1 MIPVLCE
8 QCGGPISEAAKF
20 CLKCGNRAGRPP
32 AKSFKLLT
40 LIFFALIGAVVAASW
55 LSKLSHQPKR
65 TRADRDAMVV
75 EDSFCAQ
82 SDGQVLQLYALIA
95 QGDRASASAIVMR
108 GSTLA
113 VPAGLVVHE
122 YARTDHL
129 SHILI
134 MSEDHRRKT
143 CWIPT
148 VMLTAL
154 VHPGPGQQSRQVSPD
169 SEGPPS
175 SR

>member
-1 MIPVLCE
+1 
-8 QCGGPISEAAKF
+8 
-20 CLKCGNRAGRPP
+20 
-32 AKSFKLLT
+32 LLT
-40 LIFFALIGAVVAASW
+40 LIFFALIGAVLAASW
-55 LSKLSHQPKR
+55 LSKLSHQSKR
-65 TRADRDAMVV
+65 MRADRDAMVV

-82 SDGQVLQLYALIA
+82 SDGQVLLLYALIA
-95 QGDRASASAIVMR
+95 QGDRASASAIVLR

-134 MSEDHRRKT
+134 MSDDHKRRT

-148 VMLTAL
+148 VMLTGL
-154 VHPGPGQQSRQVSPD
+154 VGPGAGKQSRQVSPD
-169 SEGPPS
+169 SEAPAS

>member
-40 LIFFALIGAVVAASW
+40 LIFFALIGAVLAASW
-55 LSKLSHQPKR
+55 LSKLAHASKR
-65 TRADRDAMVV
+65 TWVDRDAMVV

-95 QGDRASASAIVMR
+95 QGDRDSASAIVLR

-113 VPAGLVVHE
+113 VPAGLIVHE
-122 YARTDHL
+122 YARTDRL

-134 MSEDHRRKT
+134 MSDDQKRRT

-148 VMLTAL
+148 VMLTGL
-154 VHPGPGQQSRQVSPD
+154 VHPGAGQQRRQASPD
-169 SEGPPS
+169 SEAS
-175 SR
+175 SPAR

>member
-1 MIPVLCE
+1 MIPVSCE
-8 QCGGPISEAAKF
+8 QCGGPVSEAARF
-20 CLKCGNRAGRPP
+20 CLKCGNRAGCPP

-40 LIFFALIGAVVAASW
+40 LIFFALLGALLATSW
-55 LSKLSHQPKR
+55 LSKLAHASKR
-65 TRADRDAMVV
+65 TRADRDALVV

-82 SDGQVLQLYALIA
+82 SDGQILQLYALIA
-95 QGDRASASAIVMR
+95 QGDRNAASAIVMR
-108 GSTLA
+108 GSTVA

-122 YARTDHL
+122 YARTDRL

-134 MSEDHRRKT
+134 MSEDHKRRT

-154 VHPGPGQQSRQVSPD
+154 VHPGAGQPTLQATPD
-169 SEGPPS
+169 SEASPQS
-175 SR
+175 K

>member
-1 MIPVLCE
+1 MIPVLCK

-40 LIFFALIGAVVAASW
+40 LIFFALLGAVLAASW
-55 LSKLSHQPKR
+55 LTKLAHASKR
-65 TRADRDAMVV
+65 IRADRDAMVID
-75 EDSFCAQ
+75 DSFCAQ
-82 SDGQVLQLYALIA
+82 SDGQVLELYALIA
-95 QGDRASASAIVMR
+95 QGDRDSASAIVLR

-122 YARTDHL
+122 FARTDRL

-134 MSEDHRRKT
+134 MSDDHKRRT

-148 VMLTAL
+148 PMLTAL
-154 VHPGPGQQSRQVSPD
+154 VHPGAGQHNKPVSPE
-169 SEGPPS
+169 SEAPPPA
-175 SR
+175 R

>member
-32 AKSFKLLT
+32 AKSFKVLT
-40 LIFFALIGAVVAASW
+40 LIFFALLGALLATSW
-55 LSKLSHQPKR
+55 LSRLSHASKLM
-65 TRADRDAMVV
+65 RANRDVMVI
-75 EDSFCAQ
+75 EDSFCTQ
-82 SDGQVLQLYALIA
+82 SDGQILQLYALIA
-95 QGDRASASAIVMR
+95 QGDRNAASGIVLR
-108 GSTLA
+108 GSTMA
-113 VPAGLVVHE
+113 VPAGTIVHE
-122 YARTDHL
+122 YARTDRL

-134 MSEDHRRKT
+134 VSEDHKRRT

-154 VHPGPGQQSRQVSPD
+154 LHPGAGPRDPQARPD
-169 SEGPPS
+169 SEASPPS
-175 SR
+175 R

>member
-8 QCGGPISEAAKF
+8 QCGGPVSEAAKF

-40 LIFFALIGAVVAASW
+40 LIFFALIGAVLAASW
-55 LSKLSHQPKR
+55 LSKLAHASKR

-82 SDGQVLQLYALIA
+82 SDGQILQLYALIA
-95 QGDRASASAIVMR
+95 QGDRQSASAIVLR
-108 GSTLA
+108 GSTVA
-113 VPAGLVVHE
+113 VPAGTVVHE
-122 YARTDHL
+122 YARTDRL
-129 SHILI
+129 SHILVL
-134 MSEDHRRKT
+134 SEDNKRKT

-154 VHPGPGQQSRQVSPD
+154 VHPGAGQHTLPASPD
-169 SEGPPS
+169 SKASPPS
-175 SR
+175 R

>member
-32 AKSFKLLT
+32 AKSFKFLT
-40 LIFFALIGAVVAASW
+40 LIFFALLGAMLATSW
-55 LSKLSHQPKR
+55 LSKLAHASRR
-65 TRADRDAMVV
+65 TPADRDAMVV

-82 SDGQVLQLYALIA
+82 SDGQILQLYALIA
-95 QGDRASASAIVMR
+95 QGDRQSASAIVLR
-108 GSTLA
+108 GSTMA
-113 VPAGLVVHE
+113 IPAGTVVHE
-122 YARTDHL
+122 YARTDRL
-129 SHILI
+129 SHILVVA
-134 MSEDHRRKT
+134 EDHRRRT

-154 VHPGPGQQSRQVSPD
+154 VPRGAGRHGMPESPN
-169 SEGPPS
+169 SEGSPPS
-175 SR
+175 R

>member
-20 CLKCGNRAGRPP
+20 CLKCGNRAGHVP

-40 LIFFALIGAVVAASW
+40 LIFFALIGAVLAASW
-55 LSKLSHQPKR
+55 LSKLSHQSKR
-65 TRADRDAMVV
+65 IRADRDAMVV

-95 QGDRASASAIVMR
+95 QGDRASASAIVLR

-134 MSEDHRRKT
+134 MLDDQKRRT

-148 VMLTAL
+148 VMLTGL
-154 VHPGPGQQSRQVSPD
+154 IRPGAGKQSRQVSRD
-169 SEGPPS
+169 SEAPPS